1 MNPFVSIIIPT
12 FKRAPF
18 LKYALEA
25 LKEQTYGNFEIV
37 VIVKPGGDETLEVL
51 KNYRNL
57 PIKIVMQKEGF
68 VSEAYNLGLREAKGE
83 IIAIMDDDSVP
94 YSDWLEKYVNI
105 YVEHEEV
112 GGVSGA
118 ALNAEIGED
127 GRMKE
132 VPEVFHL
139 IERWHNYYYS
149 SLSYNRP
156 LSKMSDFMIFI
167 GKDGLVHTRPEMKKL
182 KQVIPS
188 LLFMGANMSVRKEA
202 IEGLKIDENLVLG
215 FSYEQILAYQIWR
228 RGYRLLYD
236 PDVKVLHVVHGE
248 SLGRF
253 FQTPS
258 RAAHR
263 DAEYVLS
270 FFILKPNEREIS
282 WSVFVVEL
290 ASLITSRALQAR
302 TYGFSIA
309 SARIY
314 GLLYGLAVGCAYSI
328 SNTFRGSFSI
338 KNALYRFLK

>member
-1 MNPFVSIIIPT
+1 MNPLVSIIIPT

-25 LKEQTYGNFEIV
+25 LSEQSYRNFEIV

-51 KNYRNL
+51 KDYPNL

-83 IIAIMDDDSVP
+83 VIVIMDDDSVP
-94 YSDWLEKYVNI
+94 YSDWLEKYVKI
-105 YVEHEEV
+105 YVENEEV
-112 GGVSGA
+112 GGVSGDP
-118 ALNAEIGED
+118 LNAEISED
-127 GRMKE
+127 GEIKE

-139 IERWHNYYYS
+139 LERWHNYYYG

-156 LSKMSDFMIFI
+156 LNKMSDFMIFI
-167 GKDGLVHTRPEMKKL
+167 GKDGLVHTRPALKRL
-182 KQVIPS
+182 KQVVPS

-228 RGYRLLYD
+228 RGYKLLYD
-236 PDVKVLHVVHGE
+236 PNVKVLHVVHSE

-253 FQTPS
+253 FHTPS

-263 DAEYVLS
+263 DAEYILS
-270 FFILKPNEREIS
+270 FFILKPTESEIS
-282 WSVFVVEL
+282 RSIFVVEL
-290 ASLITSRALQAR
+290 ASLVISRALQAR
-302 TYGFSIA
+302 TYGLTIA
-309 SARIY
+309 LARIY
-314 GLLYGLAVGCAYSI
+314 GLLYGLTVGCAYSI
-328 SNTFRGSFSI
+328 SNAFRGRFSI
-338 KNALYRFLK
+338 KNALRKFA